1 MDKIKNM
8 IVSVDN
14 GNMYIVNDKERISE
28 AKRDKEI
35 LVFYSNGN
43 VYYGKLGKEIG
54 DDGVFRLLGKTHK
67 DDVFIKMEDIIG
79 WAYKNTGS

>member
-14 GNMYIVNDKERISE
+14 GNMYIVNDKERLSE

-35 LVFYSNGN
+35 LVFYYSGN
-43 VYYGKLGKEIG
+43 VYSGKLGREIG

-67 DDVFIKMEDIIG
+67 DDVFIKLEDIIG
-79 WAYKNTGS
+79 WAYKDAGS

>member
-8 IVSVDN
+8 IVSVGN

-28 AKRDKEI
+28 VKREKEI
-35 LVFYSNGN
+35 LVFYSSGN
-43 VYYGKLGKEIG
+43 VYSGKLGREIG

-67 DDVFIKMEDIIG
+67 DDVFIKLEDTIG
-79 WAYKNTGS
+79 WAYKDAGS

>member
-8 IVSVDN
+8 IVSVGN

-28 AKRDKEI
+28 VKREKEI
-35 LVFYSNGN
+35 LVFYSSGN
-43 VYYGKLGKEIG
+43 VYSGKLGREIG

-67 DDVFIKMEDIIG
+67 DDVFIKLEDIIG
-79 WAYKNTGS
+79 WAYKDADS

>member
-8 IVSVDN
+8 IGSVGN

-35 LVFYSNGN
+35 LVFYSSGN
-43 VYYGKLGKEIG
+43 VYSGKLGREIG

-67 DDVFIKMEDIIG
+67 DDVFIKLENIIG
-79 WAYKNTGS
+79 CAYKDAGS

>member
-8 IVSVDN
+8 IVSVGN
-14 GNMYIVNDKERISE
+14 GNMYTVNDKERISE
-28 AKRDKEI
+28 ARRDKEI

-43 VYYGKLGKEIG
+43 DYFGKLGKEIG

-67 DDVFIKMEDIIG
+67 DDMFIKLEDING
-79 WAYKNTGS
+79 WAYKDTGS

>member
-8 IVSVDN
+8 IVSVGN

-28 AKRDKEI
+28 VKREKEI
-35 LVFYSNGN
+35 LVFYSSGN
-43 VYYGKLGKEIG
+43 VYSGKLGREIG

-67 DDVFIKMEDIIG
+67 DDVFIKLEDIIG
-79 WAYKNTGS
+79 WAYKDAGS

>member
-8 IVSVDN
+8 IVSVGN

-28 AKRDKEI
+28 VKREKEI
-35 LVFYSNGN
+35 LVFYSSGN
-43 VYYGKLGKEIG
+43 VYSGKLGREIG

-67 DDVFIKMEDIIG
+67 DDVFIKLKDIIG
-79 WAYKNTGS
+79 WAYKDAGS